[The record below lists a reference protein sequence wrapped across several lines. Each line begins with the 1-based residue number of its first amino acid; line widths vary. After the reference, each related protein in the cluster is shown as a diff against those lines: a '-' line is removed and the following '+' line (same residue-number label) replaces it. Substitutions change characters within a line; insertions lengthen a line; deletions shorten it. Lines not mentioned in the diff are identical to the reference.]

1 MPVLAPF
8 VPYIAAAAGVAGA
21 AGTIINAKATR
32 DAANFNRQVADQNAQ
47 IAGDQGRM
55 AADAQR
61 RKAYMAL
68 SNIRAN
74 QGASGVGLEGS
85 ALDILG
91 ESAANAAY
99 DQLNIGY
106 QTDLQKR
113 GFRNDSSLAKA
124 QSANALGAGTYL
136 SAASQ
141 LGAGASNAYM
151 LSRK

>member
-8 VPYIAAAAGVAGA
+8 VPYIAAAAGVTGA
-21 AGTIINAKATR
+21 AGIIINAKAER
-32 DAANFNRQVADQNAQ
+32 DAANFNRQVTDQNAQ

-74 QGASGVGLEGS
+74 QGSSGIGLEGS

-106 QTDLQKR
+106 QTELNKR
-113 GFRNDSSLAKA
+113 GFRNDSSLSKA
-124 QSANALGAGTYL
+124 QAANALGAGTYL